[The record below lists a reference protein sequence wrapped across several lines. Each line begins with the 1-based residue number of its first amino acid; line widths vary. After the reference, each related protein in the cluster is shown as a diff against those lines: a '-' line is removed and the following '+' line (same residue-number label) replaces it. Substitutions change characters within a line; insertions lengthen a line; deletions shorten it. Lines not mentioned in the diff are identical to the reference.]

1 MFPLFKQLFDASRRE
16 DSRIIPE
23 DFVSLNKTQWKT
35 IPPLSKPSA
44 STPKPSI
51 ICSSQRR
58 RPVGDLDKEADSSL
72 AELMDVIKEA
82 GVTNGCDR
90 AMGNLL

>member
-1 MFPLFKQLFDASRRE
+1 M
-16 DSRIIPE
+16 
-23 DFVSLNKTQWKT
+23 
-35 IPPLSKPSA
+35 A

-72 AELMDVIKEA
+72 AELMDVIKET
-82 GVTNGCDR
+82 GVTYGCDR

>member
-1 MFPLFKQLFDASRRE
+1 M
-16 DSRIIPE
+16 
-23 DFVSLNKTQWKT
+23 
-35 IPPLSKPSA
+35 A

-58 RPVGDLDKEADSSL
+58 RPVRDLDKEADSSL